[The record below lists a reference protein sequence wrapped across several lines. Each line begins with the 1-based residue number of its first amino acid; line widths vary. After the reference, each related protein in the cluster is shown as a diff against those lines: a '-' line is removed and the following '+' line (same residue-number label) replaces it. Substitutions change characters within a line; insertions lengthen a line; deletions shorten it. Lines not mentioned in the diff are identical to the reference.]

1 MTQAPE
7 HGNFAAVKHLADIA
21 SVLVA
26 QAPRQQAANVLSL
39 LAARARATGG
49 ALLTLRDHVLVLFC
63 STPDLPAAAVVR
75 AWAAWDSH
83 RQTIEA
89 GETVQTPEHVLA
101 PIRDE
106 GLLVGLLFLDGA
118 KGFDQ
123 PLLSTFGL
131 VLAKAVQTDAR
142 SMTAAGDAAAE
153 LLGMPEQSRER
164 MVDLL
169 RRNEWNIARVARV
182 MGVTRRTI
190 YLRLARYGI
199 PRERVPRSNT
209 SRRPRPAAS

>member
-1 MTQAPE
+1 M
-7 HGNFAAVKHLADIA
+7 KHLADIA
-21 SVLVA
+21 TVLVA
-26 QAPRQQAANVLSL
+26 QAPRQQAVNVLSL
-39 LAARARATGG
+39 MAARARASGG
-49 ALLTLRDHVLVLFC
+49 ALLTLREQTLVLFC
-63 STPDLPAAAVVR
+63 TTPDLPAAAVVR

-89 GETVQTPEHVLA
+89 GESVHTPDQLLA

-106 GLLVGLLFLDGA
+106 GLLVGLLFLDA
-118 KGFDQ
+118 PKAFD
-123 PLLSTFGL
+123 PTLLATFGL
-131 VLAKAVQTDAR
+131 VLAKAVQSDAR
-142 SMTAAGDAAAE
+142 TTTGDAATE
-153 LLGMPEQSRER
+153 LLGTPEQGRER

-190 YLRLARYGI
+190 YLRLQRYGI

-209 SRRPRPAAS
+209 ARRPRLTTT